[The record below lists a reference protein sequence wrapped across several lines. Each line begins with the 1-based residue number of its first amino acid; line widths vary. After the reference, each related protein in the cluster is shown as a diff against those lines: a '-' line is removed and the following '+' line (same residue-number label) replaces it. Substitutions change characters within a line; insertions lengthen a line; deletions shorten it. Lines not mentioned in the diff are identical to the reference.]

1 MPYGD
6 ESCVAEI
13 YRKRRKSGLSDIFH
27 ESYLILGSITDSL
40 VADTVLEQLIPA
52 INVKEA
58 EPRRI
63 ENGKAKSNIAHK
75 KGTVIKV
82 LEKSRHSVVTPE
94 HLAWTLNIGLDKAKQ
109 MLRVTNQCGIRT
121 AVRPTSRR

>member
-6 ESCVAEI
+6 KSCVAEI
-13 YRKRRKSGLSDIFH
+13 YRKRRKSGLSDILH
-27 ESYLILGSITDSL
+27 KSYFILVSITDSL

-82 LEKSRHSVVTPE
+82 LEKSRHPVVTPE
-94 HLAWTLNIGLDKAKQ
+94 HLAWTLNIGLDKAKK
-109 MLRVTNQCGIRT
+109 MLRVATNCVICT
-121 AVRPTSRR
+121 